1 MKTKGIFLS
10 ALVLVL
16 VSCGNNSKNTNKK
29 TETVAQQTQV
39 EQQKQSVTDMEK
51 KKLAFDPATLG
62 EEPVLDIQTSE
73 GVITIKLYK
82 ETPLHRNNF
91 LKLAAEGFYDGI
103 IFHRVIKGFMIQA
116 GDPASKNPKP
126 GAHYGAGGPGYT
138 VDAEFRPQYKH
149 KKGALA
155 AARQGDQVNPK
166 KASSGS
172 QFYIVENAA
181 TCAQLDGA
189 YTVFGETVSGFDV
202 IDKIAAAPTGAN
214 DRPVKDVSIIAIK
227 PAKK

>member
-1 MKTKGIFLS
+1 MKTKATLLF
-10 ALVLVL
+10 ALILVL
-16 VSCGNNSKNTNKK
+16 VSCGNNPKKANKTTENTKNIET
-29 TETVAQQTQV
+29 TETQTTTMQ
-39 EQQKQSVTDMEK
+39 EKQLS
-51 KKLAFDPATLG
+51 FNPAALG
-62 EEPVLDIQTSE
+62 EEPLLDLQTSV
-73 GVITIKLYK
+73 GVITVKLYK
-82 ETPLHRNNF
+82 ETPLHRDNF

-126 GAHYGAGGPGYT
+126 GARYGAGGPGYT

-172 QFYIVENAA
+172 QFYIVENPVA
-181 TCAQLDGA
+181 CAQLDGA
-189 YTVFGETVSGFDV
+189 YTVFGETISGFDV
-202 IDKIAAAPTGAN
+202 IDKIAAAQTDAT
-214 DRPVKDVSIIAIK
+214 DRPATDIFITAIK

>member
-1 MKTKGIFLS
+1 MKTNGIFLS
-10 ALVLVL
+10 ALILVL
-16 VSCGNNSKNTNKK
+16 VSCGNNPKNTNKK
-29 TETVAQQTQV
+29 VETKTQTATVTEETQTTTM
-39 EQQKQSVTDMEK
+39 EEKQ
-51 KKLAFDPATLG
+51 LAFDPATLG
-62 EEPVLDIQTSE
+62 EEPVLDIQTNE
-73 GVITIKLYK
+73 GIITIKLYK
-82 ETPLHRNNF
+82 ETPLHRDNF
-91 LKLAAEGFYDGI
+91 LKLAAGNFYNGI

-126 GAHYGAGGPGYT
+126 GARYGAGGPGYT

-155 AARQGDQVNPK
+155 AARQGDQVNPE

-189 YTVFGETVSGFDV
+189 YTVFGETINGFDV
-202 IDKIAAAPTGAN
+202 IDKIAATATDSA
-214 DRPVKDVSIIAIK
+214 DRPTKDVVIIDIK